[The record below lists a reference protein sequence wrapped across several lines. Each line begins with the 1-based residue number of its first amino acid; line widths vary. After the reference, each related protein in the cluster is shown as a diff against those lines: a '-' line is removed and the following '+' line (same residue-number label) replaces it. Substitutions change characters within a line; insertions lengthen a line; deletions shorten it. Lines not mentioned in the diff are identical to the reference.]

1 MKASPCLL
9 VTVILAITALQPL
22 FAQEK
27 IPAAIDSSITKAGI
41 DTVKVSVAN
50 DSLEFT
56 RPWYEYQTMGKRD
69 PFESL
74 VPKKIEDQNKIKQLF
89 PYESSTVMGVI
100 LSEDDTYA
108 LVLDSAKKSYVLRIG
123 DEVIG
128 GQVTDIT
135 ENAVFLH
142 IVKYGRPMSIVLRMI
157 SSRYTMIE
165 ERDGTASIRKP
176 GINIEYEQGPLSTKG
191 VIIEEVTVPLGA
203 VRTVEEEWF
212 GTHDPI
218 YDQLSTRTTEGQH
231 DVVGAI
237 MLMEPQREMWI
248 RLPYIMNWAAPGDV
262 VSFILTIDDT
272 PDFLSPLLVKEEIT
286 SSSFLLN
293 SSFGL
298 PKNQDL
304 FWKIDAL
311 DKTGGRYA
319 CKPDSMSF
327 KIIGQ

>member
-9 VTVILAITALQPL
+9 VTVLLATAAIQPL

-27 IPAAIDSSITKAGI
+27 TPAAKDSVMIKAGT
-41 DTVKVSVAN
+41 DTVNVTVVT
-50 DSLEFT
+50 DSLEFS

-74 VPKKIEDQNKIKQLF
+74 VPKQIEDQNKIKQLF
-89 PYESSTVMGVI
+89 PYESSTIMGVVH
-100 LSEDDTYA
+100 SEDDTYA
-108 LVLDSAKKSYVLRIG
+108 LVLDNAKKSYVLRIG
-123 DEVIG
+123 DEIIG

-142 IVKYGRPMSIVLRMI
+142 IVKYGRPMNIVLRMI

-165 ERDGTASIRKP
+165 ERDGNAVVRKP

-191 VIIEEVTVPLGA
+191 VIIEEVTVPLGV

-212 GTHDPI
+212 GTRDPI
-218 YDQLSTRTTEGQH
+218 YDQLATRATEEQSG
-231 DVVGAI
+231 VVGAI
-237 MLMEPQREMWI
+237 TLMEPQREMWI
-248 RLPYIMNWAAPGDV
+248 RLPYIMDWTGPEDLE
-262 VSFILTIDDT
+262 SFILTIDDT
-272 PDFLSPLLVKEEIT
+272 PDFSSPLLVKEDIE

-298 PKNQDL
+298 PKKSGYFLENRCS
-304 FWKIDAL
+304 
-311 DKTGGRYA
+311 G
-319 CKPDSMSF
+319 
-327 KIIGQ
+327 